1 MLPKLN
7 NKKMYGF
14 VRKDYESKMAK
25 SLLDVE
31 DHDGFTNKAG
41 AQLVRAYNKYLSEA
55 LDFTIHTSV
64 MFMFMK
70 AMYDKK
76 IDNPIIQKY
85 CNAVD
90 NVVLG
95 HAMSNVMRITRSVA
109 SQRKL
114 LRGIK
119 NTVKKNPVTPDW
131 NEVLAAQLEQA
142 QKRLDR
148 LKTTIIPVNLYYTPL
163 GVYSKRLEQSGKT
176 IFQDIDEFV
185 GTTGMIFEDDHF
197 TQDYFDHVLYVLHQ
211 VPAEEFDQLI
221 SDAMQEIDRR
231 LAINNQLKEIKQKEA
246 EDSFEAKLAQC
257 QQEVL
262 ALCSRAEKIF
272 VIKRKGYLSRIKNSH
287 RNSVNSVWVVCAI
300 RVKQMYKGYLHYN
313 GNGQWCV
320 TTSPEKA
327 KIFFSAEDAQA
338 IADAFKDKDP
348 NNLAEISEIRIG
360 EYDL

>member
-1 MLPKLN
+1 MLPELSKR
-7 NKKMYGF
+7 NKIFGLA
-14 VRKDYESKMAK
+14 RKDYESKMARG
-25 SLLDVE
+25 LLDVK

-85 CNAVD
+85 CDAVD

-131 NEVLAAQLEQA
+131 YEVLTDQLEQA

-163 GVYSKRLEQSGKT
+163 GVYSKRLERSSKT

-185 GTTGMIFEDDHF
+185 GTTGMIFEDDYF
-197 TQDYFDHVLYVLHQ
+197 TQDYFNHVLNVLQQ
-211 VPAEEFDQLI
+211 VPAAEIDHLI
-221 SDAMQEIDRR
+221 IDAMQELDRR
-231 LAINNQLKEIKQKEA
+231 LAINSQLKEMKQKEA
-246 EDSFEAKLAQC
+246 QDNLEAKLEQC

-272 VIKRKGYLSRIKNSH
+272 VIKRKGYLSRVKNN
-287 RNSVNSVWVVCAI
+287 RNSVWVVCAI

-313 GNGQWCV
+313 GNGQWRV

-338 IADAFKDKDP
+338 IADAFKDKDS
-348 NNLAEISEIRIG
+348 NNLAEIAEIRIG
-360 EYDL
+360 VYDL